1 MEEHLGCIVR
11 FTDSCGTVIHGIV
24 VDYHP
29 NTGLCGIRWDDDTCL
44 VTLWSKVG
52 DELPG
57 TKSELL
63 PPDTSVKWCSAKLRI
78 RINCGEIE
86 GLIEESRQRLTT
98 EKKKLRSMT
107 LDQWQN
113 PLIW

>member
-1 MEEHLGCIVR
+1 MEHLGCIVR
-11 FTDSCGTVIHGIV
+11 FTDCRGEISHGIV

-52 DELPG
+52 DDLPG

-63 PPDTSVKWCSAKLRI
+63 PPDTSVEWRSAKLRI
-78 RINCGEIE
+78 RINCGEIDA
-86 GLIEESRQRLTT
+86 LIEESRQRLKT
-98 EKKKLRSMT
+98 EAETGKKMSFDR
-107 LDQWQN
+107 WVN
-113 PLIW
+113 PPLGS